1 LNVAHVHHFSA
12 RLDWT
17 GAARGTTASYESYS
31 RDHVIAVPG
40 KPPLAGS
47 ADAAFR
53 GDSSRHN
60 PEDLLVASLCACHM
74 LTYLAEAARAGVH
87 VLAYSDEADGTMQMK
102 DGKMRFTD
110 VSLRPRVVIAADSD
124 PVKAQQLHQLA
135 HEHCF
140 VANSVNFP
148 VTCDARVSV
157 ATSA

>member
-1 LNVAHVHHFSA
+1 MAHIHQFKAKLN
-12 RLDWT
+12 WT
-17 GAARGTTASYESYS
+17 GASKGTTSSYESYS
-31 RDHVIAVPG
+31 RDHLIDIPG

-47 ADAAFR
+47 AYTVIR
-53 GDSSRHN
+53 GDSSRYN
-60 PEDLLVASLCACHM
+60 PEDLLVGSLSACHM

-87 VLAYSDEADGTMQMK
+87 VVGYTDEAGGTMQMK

-110 VSLRPRVVIAADSD
+110 VSLRPQVIVAADSD
-124 PVKAQQLHQLA
+124 PAMAQELHHLA

-157 ATSA
+157 ANTA